1 MSPCGCGAED
11 WLHACLRLEAEVL
24 CMVGHLDVGQNLA
37 FVVFV
42 FVLRVDCACTV
53 DPVLDLATHRRSL
66 TTAHN
71 EHWGRGCEL

>member
-1 MSPCGCGAED
+1 
-11 WLHACLRLEAEVL
+11 
-24 CMVGHLDVGQNLA
+24 MVGHLDVGQNLA